1 MILDTS
7 TAKIEPLRYFFHLTP
22 LQIPIKLATN
32 FNISNELC
40 YKKCR
45 TLNIPLQT
53 LNDWKKCDNPE
64 NWRIQIYN
72 LLKTMTEDEIIERKI
87 LL

>member
-1 MILDTS
+1 MSFENYKGGSKPQTG
-7 TAKIEPLRYFFHLTP
+7 KISDRAL
-22 LQIPIKLATN
+22 
-32 FNISNELC
+32 S
-40 YKKCR
+40 R